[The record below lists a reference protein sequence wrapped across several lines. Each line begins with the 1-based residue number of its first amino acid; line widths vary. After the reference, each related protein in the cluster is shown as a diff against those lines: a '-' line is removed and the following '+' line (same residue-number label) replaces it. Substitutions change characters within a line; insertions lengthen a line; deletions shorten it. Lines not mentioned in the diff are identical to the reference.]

1 MRHCVSPLFDGF
13 IHLNYLH
20 MNKID
25 KLLDILHKIYLI
37 LSNQQASTM
46 LSLNADEEPMTRQ
59 EVKDYLG
66 ISESTYKRK
75 VKDGT
80 LRPLKLPG
88 GDRFYKHQL
97 FESLQE
103 SKRRGRI

>member
-1 MRHCVSPLFDGF
+1 MK
-13 IHLNYLH
+13 
-20 MNKID
+20 KID
-25 KLLDILHKIYLI
+25 ELINLLYKIYLI
-37 LSNQQASTM
+37 LQYYHDHREKLIST
-46 LSLNADEEPMTRQ
+46 LNEQRLTRQ

-75 VKDGT
+75 VRDGS
-80 LRPLKLPG
+80 LKPMKLPG

-97 FESLQE
+97 EDQFEE

>member
-1 MRHCVSPLFDGF
+1 MK
-13 IHLNYLH
+13 
-20 MNKID
+20 KID
-25 KLLDILHKIYLI
+25 ELLNLLYKIYRILQYYHEHREQLI
-37 LSNQQASTM
+37 
-46 LSLNADEEPMTRQ
+46 NAMPEQKLTRQ

-75 VKDGT
+75 VKDGS
-80 LRPLKLPG
+80 LKPMKLPG

-97 FESLQE
+97 LEQFEE